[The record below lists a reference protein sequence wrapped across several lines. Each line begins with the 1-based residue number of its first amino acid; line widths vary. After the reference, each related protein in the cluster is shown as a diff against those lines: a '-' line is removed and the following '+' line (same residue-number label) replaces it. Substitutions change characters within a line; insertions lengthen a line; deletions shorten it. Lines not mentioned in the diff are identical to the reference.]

1 MTTRFGSKLKK
12 DDNLF
17 IAPLLRGGRVSP
29 QDILNAYKA
38 ADNIH
43 LQSFKRFGSI
53 VRSAKLFGYK
63 DSYLDNVLKEAGVG
77 SANRVALLNNHY
89 RPLPFTD
96 EKRALIRERV
106 STLSPLE
113 FDTLIK
119 KIRMENRVK
128 SGRYFL
134 REPKAKGGVVNVPN
148 APSEPDERKMRL
160 VPETFIGAA
169 GLSFQD
175 EEDRSYVNI

>member
-1 MTTRFGSKLKK
+1 
-12 DDNLF
+12 
-17 IAPLLRGGRVSP
+17 
-29 QDILNAYKA
+29 
-38 ADNIH
+38 
-43 LQSFKRFGSI
+43 
-53 VRSAKLFGYK
+53 
-63 DSYLDNVLKEAGVG
+63 
-77 SANRVALLNNHY
+77 
-89 RPLPFTD
+89 
-96 EKRALIRERV
+96 
-106 STLSPLE
+106 
-113 FDTLIK
+113 
-119 KIRMENRVK
+119 MENRVK

>member
-1 MTTRFGSKLKK
+1 M
-12 DDNLF
+12 
-17 IAPLLRGGRVSP
+17 
-29 QDILNAYKA
+29 
-38 ADNIH
+38 
-43 LQSFKRFGSI
+43 QSFKRFGSI